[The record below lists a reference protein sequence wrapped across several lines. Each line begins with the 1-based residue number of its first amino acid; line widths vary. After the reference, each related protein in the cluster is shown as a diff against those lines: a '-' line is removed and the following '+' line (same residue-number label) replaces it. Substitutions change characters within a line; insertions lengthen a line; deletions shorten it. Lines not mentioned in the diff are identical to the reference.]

1 MILLRS
7 MLYFPAN
14 NVRAAVK
21 ATTLLTDAVIFD
33 LEDAVAIDDK
43 ESGRIL
49 ARALIKLVKRRGI
62 HTFVRVN
69 ALGTGLTTDDLN
81 STVTDGLDGVV
92 LPKAERE
99 SDVAELSG
107 MLDGAEK
114 KAGLVSESVKLVPLI
129 ETAKGVV
136 NTYQIV
142 SSSDRIVAVAFGAG
156 DYCRDLGRDVN
167 SVSPEEIELLYARS
181 HIVNAGRAA
190 GVQAIDTPF
199 LGSLT
204 DREAFLKEID
214 LAVRLGFKGK
224 QCVHPSQTEPVN
236 KMFSPSRE
244 EVSRARRI
252 VEAFEQAQARN
263 IGVIAFE
270 GKMVDLMTYR
280 QAKYVLETSE
290 RIALSTP
297 ARKALPVN
305 LSEVFSASTS

>member
-21 ATTLLTDAVIFD
+21 AATLLTDAVIFD
-33 LEDAVAIDDK
+33 LEDAVSIDDK

-49 ARALIKLVKRRGI
+49 AGSLIKLVKRRGI

-69 ALGTGLTTDDLN
+69 DLGTGLTTDDLN
-81 STVTDGLDGVV
+81 FTVTDGLDGVV
-92 LPKAERE
+92 LPKTERG
-99 SDVAELSG
+99 SDVAEVSG
-107 MLDGAEK
+107 MLDRVEK
-114 KAGLVSESVKLVPLI
+114 KGTLASESVKLVPLI
-129 ETAKGVV
+129 ESAKGVV
-136 NTYQIV
+136 NASEIA
-142 SSSDRIVAVAFGAG
+142 SGSDRIVAVAFGAG
-156 DYCRDLGRDVN
+156 DYCRDLGRDIS

-181 HIVNAGRAA
+181 HIVNASRAA
-190 GVQAIDTPF
+190 GVMAIDTPF

-224 QCVHPSQTEPVN
+224 QCIHPSQTEPVN
-236 KMFSPSRE
+236 KMFSPSPE

-252 VEAFEQAQARN
+252 VDAFDQAQARK
-263 IGVIAFE
+263 IGVVAFE

-280 QAKYVLETSE
+280 QARYVLETYE
-290 RIALSTP
+290 RTAHRTA
-297 ARKALPVN
+297 ARKALSVD
-305 LSEVFSASTS
+305 LSEIFSASR

>member
-21 ATTLLTDAVIFD
+21 AATLLTDAVIFD
-33 LEDAVAIDDK
+33 LEDAVSIDDK

-49 ARALIKLVKRRGI
+49 AGSLIKLVKRRGI

-69 ALGTGLTTDDLN
+69 DLGTGLTTDDLN

-92 LPKAERE
+92 LPKTEKR
-99 SDVAELSG
+99 SDVAEVNG
-107 MLDGAEK
+107 MLDRVEK
-114 KAGLVSESVKLVPLI
+114 KETLASESIKLVPLI
-129 ETAKGVV
+129 ESAKGVV
-136 NTYQIV
+136 NACEIASV
-142 SSSDRIVAVAFGAG
+142 SDRIVAVAFGAG
-156 DYCRDLGRDVN
+156 DYCRDLGRDIS

-181 HIVNAGRAA
+181 HIVNASRAA
-190 GVQAIDTPF
+190 GVMAIDTPF

-224 QCVHPSQTEPVN
+224 QCIHPSQTEPVN
-236 KMFSPSRE
+236 KMFSPSPE

-252 VEAFEQAQARN
+252 VDAFDQAQARK
-263 IGVIAFE
+263 IGVVVVE

-280 QAKYVLETSE
+280 QAKYVLETYE
-290 RIALSTP
+290 RTAHRTS
-297 ARKALPVN
+297 ARKALSVD
-305 LSEVFSASTS
+305 LSEIFSASR